1 MTEQTEPVQISG
13 SRRTLVFINILISC
27 IATSLLATALTT
39 ALPQMTADFGISV
52 TTGQWLTSGYSL
64 AMGIIMPLTAFL
76 ITRFPTR
83 KLYIFSI
90 VIFLAGLILSAVAPN
105 FFIMMAGRVLQAS
118 GNGMLTS
125 MAQVVLLTIYPPEKR
140 GTIMGWYG
148 LSIGAAPVL
157 APTLA
162 GILIDLSSWRMIFYI
177 SIGIMVVAL
186 ILAIRAFDN
195 VLDTKKK
202 VFDVG
207 SFILSIF
214 AFGAITLGIGNIT
227 SYGIT
232 DPMTLAMLI
241 VGIITGLFFARRQLH
256 QEEAFLDI
264 RILKSRGYALSVIG
278 SMLLYLVMMGS
289 SILLPL
295 YVQTVCGYSA
305 TVSGLVSLPGSL
317 AMAIISP
324 LAGKIYDK
332 LGMRILYIAGSLAM
346 CLSNLGMYF
355 IDQHTSLM
363 VATLLNVIR
372 SISIGC
378 LMMPL
383 VTWGVAEISAE
394 KTAHGTALLTSLRT
408 VAGSIGTALF
418 TGIMIVVA
426 GSSAAA
432 LGENAPIHG
441 MNIAFLVMAAVSFGM
456 FLIAV
461 IFVKG
466 RKKEQF

>member
-1 MTEQTEPVQISG
+1 MTKETEPIQITG

-39 ALPQMTADFGISV
+39 ALPQITQDFEISV
-52 TTGQWLTSGYSL
+52 ATGQWMTSGYSL

-83 KLYIFSI
+83 KLYILSI
-90 VIFLAGLILSAVAPN
+90 VIFLIGLIFSAAAPN
-105 FFIMMAGRVLQAS
+105 FYIMMIGRILQAS

-140 GTIMGWYG
+140 GTAMGWYG
-148 LSIGAAPVL
+148 LSVGAAPVL

-162 GILIDLSSWRMIFYI
+162 GILIDLSSWRMIFYV
-177 SIGIMVVAL
+177 SIAIMIVAL

-202 VFDVG
+202 TFDVG
-207 SFILSIF
+207 SFVLSVF

-232 DPMTLAMLI
+232 DPITLMLLVI
-241 VGIITGLFFARRQLH
+241 GAVTAVFFARRQLH
-256 QEEAFLDI
+256 QQEAFLDI
-264 RILKSRGYALSVIG
+264 RILNSRGYALSVIG

-295 YVQTVCGYSA
+295 YVQTICGYSA
-305 TVSGLVSLPGSL
+305 TISGLVSLPGSL

-332 LGMRILYIAGSLAM
+332 TGMRLLYIAGSMAM

-355 IDQHTSLM
+355 IDLKTPLII
-363 VATLLNVIR
+363 AALLNVVR
-372 SISIGC
+372 SIAIGC

-383 VTWGVAEISAE
+383 VTWGVAEIKPE

-418 TGIMIVVA
+418 TGIMTVVA
-426 GSSAAA
+426 GSSAASY
-432 LGENAPIHG
+432 GENAPIHG
-441 MNIAFLVMAAVSFGM
+441 MNITFLAMAFVSFGM

-461 IFVKG
+461 IFVKD
-466 RKKEQF
+466 RKKELL